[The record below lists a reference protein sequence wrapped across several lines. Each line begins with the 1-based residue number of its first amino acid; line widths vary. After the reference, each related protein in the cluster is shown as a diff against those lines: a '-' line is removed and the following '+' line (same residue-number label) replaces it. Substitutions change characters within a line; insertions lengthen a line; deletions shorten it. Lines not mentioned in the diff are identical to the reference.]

1 MVVGAREH
9 NLRDLD
15 VRIPREKLV
24 VVTGPSG
31 SGKSSLAFDTLYA
44 EGQRRYVES
53 LSTYGRIFLD
63 QMKKPEVDAIEGL
76 SPAIAIEQKGAT
88 RNPRSTVGT
97 VTEIFDFLRLL
108 FARAGQ
114 PHCPDCERPITSQ
127 TLDEMCEQIY
137 GLSEGSRVAILAP
150 VVRGRR
156 GSYRKELESFRKQ
169 GFVRVRIDGEV
180 RDLAGE
186 ISLKRQARHDI
197 DVVVDRLQVNA
208 RVHAR
213 LRESLA
219 MALEL
224 ADGLARLDLDDGAE
238 PRLLSRRSACPEC
251 GVSLPELTPRML
263 SFNSPQGACP
273 GCNGL
278 GTTSAYDPSR
288 IVPDP
293 ERSLATGAIEPWRG
307 RSEAR
312 HYQRLANSLASH
324 LDVDPDLPWQELPEA
339 ARQAILHG
347 TGDTPID
354 FETGAAQGDSIS
366 RTWDGV
372 IGELV
377 RREESGARAARGLE
391 RYRSE
396 SPCKDCRGSRLRP
409 AARHVRLRDQSIDR
423 LAALSI
429 ADLDAFLA
437 ELELPDGARQIA
449 EPIVVEIRDR
459 LRFLDDVGL
468 DYLSLDRPST
478 SLSGGEAQRIRLAT
492 QIGTSLMGVL
502 YILDEPSI
510 GLHPRDNRR
519 LLDSLLRLRDMGNSV
534 LVVEHDEETIRTADH
549 VVDMGPG
556 AGIHGGAIVAE
567 GPPASLLSN
576 EQSLTGAYL
585 SGRRH
590 IAIPEQRRPPAE
602 REIVVAGCREHN
614 LKNIDLHI
622 PVGRFTV
629 VTGVSGSGKST
640 LVEDTLQRLLASHF
654 HKALAIPGDHES
666 VRGLDFIDKV
676 IAVDQSPIGRSPRS
690 NPATYSGC
698 FDPIRRLFSGV
709 PEARVRGYAPGRF
722 SFNVKGGRCETCD
735 GDGSI
740 RVEMNFLPDLFVTCK
755 QCDGRRYE
763 RETLEILYK
772 GRSIADVL
780 EMSVEEA
787 LALFENTG
795 AVKRPLRALADVGLG
810 YLRLG
815 QAASTLSG
823 GEAQRIKLAREF
835 SKRATG
841 GTLFILDEPTTGL
854 HFADV
859 EGLMS
864 LLQRLVDLGN
874 TVVVVEHHLDVVKLA
889 DHVIDLGPEGGS
901 GGGEIVA
908 TGTPEELCNERL
920 SHTGQALRLH
930 LASAQ

>member
-1 MVVGAREH
+1 M
-9 NLRDLD
+9 
-15 VRIPREKLV
+15 RIPREKLV

-137 GLSEGSRVAILAP
+137 SLSEGSRVAILAP
-150 VVRGRR
+150 VVRSRR

-197 DVVVDRLQVNA
+197 DVIVDRLQVNA

-238 PRLLSRRSACPEC
+238 PRLLSRRSACAEC

-293 ERSLATGAIEPWRG
+293 ERSLAEGAVEPWRG
-307 RSEAR
+307 RSEAH

-324 LDVDPDLPWQELPEA
+324 LGVSPDVPWQDLPKA
-339 ARQAILHG
+339 AQQAILHG

-354 FETGAAQGDSIS
+354 FETGAAQGDPIS

-396 SPCKDCRGSRLRP
+396 SPCKDCHGSRLQP
-409 AARHVRLRDQSIDR
+409 AARHVRLREQSIDR

-437 ELELPDGARQIA
+437 DLELPDGAQPIA

-567 GPPASLLSN
+567 GPPASLLSDR
-576 EQSLTGAYL
+576 QSLTGAYL

-590 IAIPEQRRPPAE
+590 IALPEQRRPPPE

-722 SFNVKGGRCETCD
+722 SYNVKGGRCETCD

-787 LALFENTG
+787 LAFFENTS

-859 EGLMS
+859 EGLMA

-889 DHVIDLGPEGGS
+889 DHVIDLGPEGGAR
-901 GGGEIVA
+901 GGEIVA
-908 TGTPEELCNERL
+908 TGTPEEVCNERL
-920 SHTGQALRLH
+920 SHTGQALRMH
-930 LASAQ
+930 MASAQ